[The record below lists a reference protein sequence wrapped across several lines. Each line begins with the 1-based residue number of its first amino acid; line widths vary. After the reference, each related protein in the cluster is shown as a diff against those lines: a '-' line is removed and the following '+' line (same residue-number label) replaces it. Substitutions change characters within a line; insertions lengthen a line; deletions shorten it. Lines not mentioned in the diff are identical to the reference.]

1 MSTVLSVT
9 RLSKAFGAIHVADRV
24 TFSVEEGEIVGVIG
38 PNGAGKTSLFG
49 LIAGNLKPDTGH
61 IEFGGRDI
69 TRMAPHDRARAGL
82 ARTYQVPNPFTH
94 MTVAGNLKVAAIFG
108 GGMAEPEAEDWIDRV
123 LSDTGLRASKER
135 LAGQL
140 PLLLRKRHELAR
152 ALAMRPKLLLVD
164 EVAAGLTD
172 EEVNEF
178 IELVSAIRAGGV
190 TVLWIEHVMKTML
203 TATDRLIAVESGRII
218 AAGRPDDV
226 INAPEVRRVY
236 LGA

>member
-1 MSTVLSVT
+1 MTTVLSAT

-24 TFSVEEGEIVGVIG
+24 SFSIDEGEILGVIG

-49 LIAGNLKPDTGH
+49 LIAGNIRPDSGYV
-61 IEFGGRDI
+61 EFGGTDI
-69 TRMAPHDRARAGL
+69 TRWAPQDRARAGI
-82 ARTYQVPNPFTH
+82 ARTYQIPKPFTH

-108 GGMAEPEAEDWIDRV
+108 GGVAEDEVEEWIDKV
-123 LSDTGLRASKER
+123 MSDTHLVPARNT
-135 LAGQL
+135 LAGRL
-140 PLLLRKRHELAR
+140 PLLMRKRHELAR

-172 EEVNEF
+172 HEVSEF
-178 IELVSAIRAGGV
+178 IELVVGIRAGGV

-203 TATDRLIAVESGRII
+203 TATDRLLALDSGRII
-218 AAGRPDDV
+218 AQGKPEEV
-226 INAPEVRRVY
+226 INSPDVRRVY